1 MMKGSPSYSNS
12 SSSLLCL
19 QYMGDIPRSN
29 LAVNTDLIFQPALQ
43 HPLLCDELFCQLMKQ
58 LTGNQQEESEQR
70 GWDLL
75 YLATG
80 IMAPSVLIMRELVLM
95 LRLRADALADACL
108 KRLKRTLQHGQ
119 RKQAPHLIEVEGIQ
133 KRCMHIYHK
142 IYFPDATVEAFEIE
156 SHTRGAAL
164 ITEIAQRLELQ
175 SQLGYSIFLKFGE
188 RVYAMPEE
196 EFVFDYITQLLHH
209 LRQQKTIRSSCD
221 DGHYQLHFMRKLW
234 IDCQPGRD
242 LNADVIF
249 SYPQELHKYLKGYY
263 AVDFELALQLAR
275 FIYGA
280 DQELSNGQPLHEL
293 LPRLIPEDL
302 LPLQTVAEWHQQ
314 LQPVFQSETK
324 LAEDQAKLQFLQ
336 QLAQQPSF
344 GSTFFA
350 VKQLNDESLPE
361 NLLIAINA
369 QGFHLLDA
377 HSKRLQRSHP
387 YEELGMWSSGKN
399 HFHIRFGNMI
409 GASKLLCS
417 TTQGYKMD
425 DLLTSYMRHITQ
437 E

>member
-1 MMKGSPSYSNS
+1 MKAALSDSGA
-12 SSSLLCL
+12 SSLL
-19 QYMGDIPRSN
+19 QYMGDIPRGN

-58 LTGNQQEESEQR
+58 LTGNTHDESEQR

-133 KRCMHIYHK
+133 KRCLHIYHK
-142 IYFPDATVEAFEIE
+142 IYFPDDTVEAFEIE

-164 ITEIAQRLELQ
+164 IAQIAQRLQLK

-188 RVYAMPEE
+188 KVYAMPEE
-196 EFVFDYITQLLHH
+196 EFVFDYITQLLHY
-209 LRQQKTIRSSCD
+209 LRQQKTIRSSC

-234 IDCQPGRD
+234 LDCQPGGD
-242 LNADVIF
+242 INADVIF

-275 FIYGA
+275 FVYSA
-280 DQELSNGQPLHEL
+280 DQELGEQQPLHEL
-293 LPRLIPEDL
+293 LPRLLPEDL
-302 LPLQTVAEWHQQ
+302 LPLQTVAEWHLQ
-314 LQPVFQSETK
+314 LQPVLQQDTK
-324 LAEDQAKLQFLQ
+324 LDEDQAKLQFLQ

-361 NLLIAINA
+361 SLLIAINA
-369 QGFHLLDA
+369 NGFHLLDA

>member
-1 MMKGSPSYSNS
+1 
-12 SSSLLCL
+12 
-19 QYMGDIPRSN
+19 MGDIPRNS
-29 LAVNTDLIFQPALQ
+29 LTVNTDLIFQPALQ

-58 LTGNQQEESEQR
+58 LTGNTHEESEQR

-80 IMAPSVLIMRELVLM
+80 IMAPSVLIMRELVLL

-164 ITEIAQRLELQ
+164 IAEIAQRLELK

-188 RVYAMPEE
+188 KVYAMPEE
-196 EFVFDYITQLLHH
+196 EFVFDYITQLLHY
-209 LRQQKTIRSSCD
+209 LRQQKTIRSSC

-234 IDCQPGRD
+234 LDCQPGMD
-242 LNADVIF
+242 INADVIF

-275 FIYGA
+275 LIYGA
-280 DQELSNGQPLHEL
+280 DQEELSDQRPLHEL
-293 LPRLIPEDL
+293 LPRLLPEDL
-302 LPLQTVAEWHQQ
+302 LPLQTIAEWHQQ
-314 LQPVFQSETK
+314 LQPVLQEQQHGK
-324 LAEDQAKLQFLQ
+324 LDENQAKEQFLQ

-369 QGFHLLDA
+369 NGFHLLDA
-377 HSKRLQRSHP
+377 QTKRLLRSHA
-387 YEELGMWSSGKN
+387 YEELGMWSSGKS

>member
-1 MMKGSPSYSNS
+1 
-12 SSSLLCL
+12 
-19 QYMGDIPRSN
+19 MGDIPRSN

-58 LTGNQQEESEQR
+58 LTGNTHEESEQR

-80 IMAPSVLIMRELVLM
+80 IMAPSVLIMRELVLL

-164 ITEIAQRLELQ
+164 IAEIAQRLELK

-188 RVYAMPEE
+188 KVYAMPEE
-196 EFVFDYITQLLHH
+196 EFVFDYITQLLHY
-209 LRQQKTIRSSCD
+209 LRQQKTIRSSC

-234 IDCQPGRD
+234 LDCQPGKD
-242 LNADVIF
+242 INADVIF

-263 AVDFELALQLAR
+263 AVGFELALQLAR
-275 FIYGA
+275 LILGA
-280 DQELSNGQPLHEL
+280 DQEELSDQRPLHEL
-293 LPRLIPEDL
+293 LPRLLPEDL
-302 LPLQTVAEWHQQ
+302 LPLQTIAEWHQQ
-314 LQPVFQSETK
+314 LQPVLQEQLKAK
-324 LAEDQAKLQFLQ
+324 LDQDQAKQQFLQ

-361 NLLIAINA
+361 NLLIAINSN
-369 QGFHLLDA
+369 GFHLLDA
-377 HSKRLQRSHP
+377 QTKRLLRSHP
-387 YEELGMWSSGKN
+387 YEELGMWSSGKS